1 MIMFRGVNSLVM
13 KIRLLL
19 KDEEFR
25 ASLEKGAGSYA
36 EANDWSKVVG
46 MHLEVY
52 GELVK
57 QG

>member
-1 MIMFRGVNSLVM
+1 VK

-25 ASLEKGAGSYA
+25 ASLEQGAGSDA
-36 EANDWSKVVG
+36 EANAWSKVVG